1 MLDLFE
7 TANDKWLAIKSL
19 LLEIVDSVCPCS
31 TFRLKKKKYCSLD
44 GLRIVV
50 FDEKNKTIDR
60 STTNKMLTDARIHTL
75 TVAWLL
81 DSLACYKLFEFESY
95 ALYG

>member
-1 MLDLFE
+1 MFVGRFDAETLTLD
-7 TANDKWLAIKSL
+7 
-19 LLEIVDSVCPCS
+19 EIQNLTELNGGVIVKRAKDFGDA
-31 TFRLKKKKYCSLD
+31 TI
-44 GLRIVV
+44 RIVV

-60 STTNKMLTDARIHTL
+60 LTTNKMLTDARIHTL